1 MRSWATSLIRVYLGT
16 PPPAVQEWRQ
26 AMRAILFN
34 QHTTHVSEA
43 ARQHCWDHVLNGDG
57 RVHGE
62 VQHYCEGVACCPN
75 GMQDTLAKVLGSSG
89 IGALLSPMPK
99 TFPRRSWHGQC
110 EVVSHVLQL
119 ECTHGMLSQNFK
131 NLEVAARQRAE
142 KALRRL
148 ADERRHR
155 MGLAA
160 SQAQPVD
167 AANVPVQVMQAQVA
181 SDMAE
186 EAAQRSRDVL
196 EYLLDPAA
204 VPRMVRMR
212 LVLESSRTLKSSML
226 LQKGLAWEATQCV
239 AASRGCGRE
248 YPVVVATSG
257 DHVRQS
263 MASIGD
269 LWDRPVEWMILLG
282 LADSQADPALTW
294 RMCSRA
300 GAAMY
305 QLVHLEQQVYP
316 WKLFGILRQADTAVE
331 VLEDMAT
338 CSKILDPVARFHCQK
353 FPTVDQLLGDQSL
366 AELEAMAQLVYGN
379 TSLIEE
385 GHAGCKRDARGRE
398 QTHAMRLIDSSAARV
413 LRRSRTEAS
422 RWPQPCQSQMK

>member
-1 MRSWATSLIRVYLGT
+1 
-16 PPPAVQEWRQ
+16 
-26 AMRAILFN
+26 
-34 QHTTHVSEA
+34 
-43 ARQHCWDHVLNGDG
+43 
-57 RVHGE
+57 
-62 VQHYCEGVACCPN
+62 
-75 GMQDTLAKVLGSSG
+75 
-89 IGALLSPMPK
+89 
-99 TFPRRSWHGQC
+99 
-110 EVVSHVLQL
+110 
-119 ECTHGMLSQNFK
+119 
-131 NLEVAARQRAE
+131 
-142 KALRRL
+142 
-148 ADERRHR
+148 

-316 WKLFGILRQADTAVE
+316 WKLFGILRQADAAVE

-338 CSKILDPVARFHCQK
+338 CPKILDPVARFHCQK
-353 FPTVDQLLGDQSL
+353 FPTVDQALGRPESRR
-366 AELEAMAQLVYGN
+366 VG
-379 TSLIEE
+379 
-385 GHAGCKRDARGRE
+385 GHGSVGLRE
-398 QTHAMRLIDSSAARV
+398 HIAH
-413 LRRSRTEAS
+413 
-422 RWPQPCQSQMK
+422 